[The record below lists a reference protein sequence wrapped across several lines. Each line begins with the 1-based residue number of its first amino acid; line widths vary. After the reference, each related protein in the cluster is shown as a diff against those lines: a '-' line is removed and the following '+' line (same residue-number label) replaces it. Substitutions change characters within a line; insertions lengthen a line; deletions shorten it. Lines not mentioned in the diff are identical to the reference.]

1 RERERGRDREIVRE
15 RCTITTLLVEQK
27 TTRSYTYAVVP
38 LILSP
43 LSLSFSSSSLS
54 LPLSLSLSLSPSLSL
69 SLCPLSLSFISS
81 YLLPI
86 TGISLFSPLS
96 SGSPPLSLFLSL
108 HCVGLF
114 FTQVPEASR
123 ILSDISAR
131 TYRCVNHTVGSI
143 ISSHS
148 HTFVL

>member
-54 LPLSLSLSLSPSLSL
+54 LPLSLSLSPSPSLSL
-69 SLCPLSLSFISS
+69 SLFMVSSLSPSTRPS
-81 YLLPI
+81 PALPYPSVI
-86 TGISLFSPLS
+86 PRQAPNNMWSL
-96 SGSPPLSLFLSL
+96 
-108 HCVGLF
+108 
-114 FTQVPEASR
+114 R
-123 ILSDISAR
+123 
-131 TYRCVNHTVGSI
+131 
-143 ISSHS
+143 
-148 HTFVL
+148 